1 MAGRGWIIWYR
12 ARQSRGKPGVAVGR
26 CAWLAAGHDLAL
38 LDRGDA
44 VAEQG
49 LAIEDL
55 LQVAS
60 QLGLEA
66 VAAQT
71 GAHVELGRRWRLGR
85 LLISACTPRVET
97 GSKSD
102 ERRVGK
108 AGVST

>member
-1 MAGRGWIIWYR
+1 MSRGRSRGCRWWRELACRDFGIAGRGWIIWYR

-60 QLGLEA
+60 QLGL
-66 VAAQT
+66 AA
-71 GAHVELGRRWRLGR
+71 EIGRASCR
-85 LLISACTPRVET
+85 
-97 GSKSD
+97 
-102 ERRVGK
+102 ERGGQYV
-108 AGVST
+108 